1 TACRWCRANP
11 EKFTVFIERG
21 GIETTGETPTFVY
34 NYRLVMFV
42 MGYTG
47 DLDDLT
53 LPLIV
58 WLAENQPQLLLN
70 PERNGD
76 IQFTAAINDD

>member
-1 TACRWCRANP
+1 MLKSKSLSTHMSTACRWCRANP

-42 MGYTG
+42 MDYTRYRRRRVH
-47 DLDDLT
+47 DE
-53 LPLIV
+53 I
-58 WLAENQPQLLLN
+58 
-70 PERNGD
+70 
-76 IQFTAAINDD
+76 AALRT

>member
-1 TACRWCRANP
+1 MLKSKSLSTHMSTACRWCRANP

-42 MGYTG
+42 M
-47 DLDDLT
+47 D
-53 LPLIV
+53 
-58 WLAENQPQLLLN
+58 
-70 PERNGD
+70 
-76 IQFTAAINDD
+76 